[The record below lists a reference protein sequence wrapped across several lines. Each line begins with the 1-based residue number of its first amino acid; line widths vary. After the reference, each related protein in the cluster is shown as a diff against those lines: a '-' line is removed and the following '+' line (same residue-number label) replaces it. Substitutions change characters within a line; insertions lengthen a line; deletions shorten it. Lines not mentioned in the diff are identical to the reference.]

1 DSRPDGP
8 ETGLDRF
15 DRCDNGRFDRTLP
28 GLFDHLFGTFDH
40 LSETFDH
47 RFAGI
52 VARGQSA
59 FDRGTR

>member
-1 DSRPDGP
+1 M
-8 ETGLDRF
+8 DRF